1 MHSSIHTTCW
11 QSTASIKAWRG
22 RNSAFRIR
30 IKEEGD
36 DSGRAGGQKEGEMKQ
51 NECRE
56 MTRKE
61 RRETVLSRPAWTG
74 REKRLW
80 GEPEIKEDLETGRAA
95 FCFFSWVTVCVWRAT
110 ADPPRAHFT
119 AQASINYQTS
129 TLDIDRRLGCEGH
142 CVRRRVCCYRTLQKL
157 LAYTNWN
164 QFTQNT
170 GPIDRMVL
178 WLIGKIHNDSPDV
191 SILSTMTE
199 SLLIQSTTHNVQVLM
214 ETELR

>member
-1 MHSSIHTTCW
+1 MNFLVSHLLKTGNYLCFRAQIRQFCLPAVEIDWKWNDSLWSCVHSSIHTTCW

-129 TLDIDRRLGCEGH
+129 TLDIDRRLGC
-142 CVRRRVCCYRTLQKL
+142 
-157 LAYTNWN
+157 
-164 QFTQNT
+164 
-170 GPIDRMVL
+170 
-178 WLIGKIHNDSPDV
+178 
-191 SILSTMTE
+191 
-199 SLLIQSTTHNVQVLM
+199 
-214 ETELR
+214 